1 MRASTVARNQIQPM
15 SQMRKSTECSSEF
28 QQPEGISRTQFDQ
41 QRVASLALAGVMLVL
56 IIISVV
62 RNVDRY
68 EDLNIS
74 FRYIELTDLVEPVKE
89 LLEVAILSAPAV
101 DLNSFESGIAGLPDE
116 VLASEKAHG
125 ISVIDG
131 RIIATWM
138 KDESDLD
145 GVTYILTPKIDRG
158 EVKWSVTGT
167 CSEKK
172 AC

>member
-1 MRASTVARNQIQPM
+1 MNQM
-15 SQMRKSTECSSEF
+15 HKSTECSSQF
-28 QQPEGISRTQFDQ
+28 QQPEVISRTQFDQ
-41 QRVASLALAGVMLVL
+41 QRNASLALAGVMFVL
-56 IIISVV
+56 MVISVV
-62 RNVDRY
+62 RNLDRY

-74 FRYIELTDLVEPVKE
+74 FRYSELTDLVEPVKE
-89 LLEVAILSAPAV
+89 SLEVAILTAPAV
-101 DLNSFESGIAGLPDE
+101 DLNNFESGIDGLPDE
-116 VLASEKAHG
+116 VLASEEDHG

-145 GVTYILTPKIDRG
+145 GVTYILTPKIDRE

>member
-1 MRASTVARNQIQPM
+1 MQASIVERNQLQHM
-15 SQMRKSTECSSEF
+15 SQTHKSTGCSSQF
-28 QQPEGISRTQFDQ
+28 QQQGVISRTQSDQ
-41 QRVASLALAGVMLVL
+41 QRIAKLAIAGVMLAL
-56 IIISVV
+56 IVISMV
-62 RNVDRY
+62 RNLDRY

-74 FRYIELTDLVEPVKE
+74 FRYSELIDLVEPIKK
-89 LLEVAILSAPAV
+89 LIEVAVLSASAV
-101 DLNSFESGIAGLPDE
+101 DLNSFESGIAGLPEE
-116 VLASEKAHG
+116 VLASAQDHG
-125 ISVIDG
+125 VSVIEG

>member
-1 MRASTVARNQIQPM
+1 MPDSIVALDQIQHM
-15 SQMRKSTECSSEF
+15 SQTHKSTECSSQY
-28 QQPEGISRTQFDQ
+28 QQQGVSSRTQSDQ
-41 QRVASLALAGVMLVL
+41 QRLASLAIAGVMLAL
-56 IIISVV
+56 IVILIV
-62 RNVDRY
+62 RNLDRY

-74 FRYIELTDLVEPVKE
+74 FRYSELTDLVEPIKE
-89 LLEVAILSAPAV
+89 LIEVAILSASAV
-101 DLNSFESGIAGLPDE
+101 DLNSFESGIAGLPEE
-116 VLASEKAHG
+116 VLASEQDHG

-158 EVKWSVTGT
+158 EVKWAVTGT